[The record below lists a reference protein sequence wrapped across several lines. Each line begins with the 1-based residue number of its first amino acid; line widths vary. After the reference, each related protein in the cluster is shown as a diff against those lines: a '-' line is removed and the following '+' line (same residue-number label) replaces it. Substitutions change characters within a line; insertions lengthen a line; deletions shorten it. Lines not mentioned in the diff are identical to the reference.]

1 MDMENRMSNM
11 EKAYENIKTDIED
24 RLDRVQLD
32 TQNYI
37 AKSQEDMLAR
47 IAAMLSGNP
56 SEKKGSVIIDPSAI
70 REEHK
75 PSSGKAPMASEAP
88 VMNQQA
94 SYPES
99 SLPGVTTY
107 DGPSEY
113 VVPDLNEI
121 EKIRNEF
128 PKLVEDRYKRLED
141 KVKAMENTKII
152 PGTDARELSLVPDLV
167 LPPKFKMPEFEKYA
181 GTTCPEA
188 HITMFI
194 RRMTGYIDNDPLLIH
209 CFQDS
214 LTGSAARWYTQLSRT
229 EINSWKDLAHAFIK
243 QYKHVSDIVPDRVTL
258 QNMEKRHDESFRQ
271 YAQRWR
277 DVATQVQP
285 PLLEKEIVMLF
296 LGTLKKPFLNRM
308 IGGATK
314 DFSDIIMN
322 GEMIE
327 NAIRSG
333 KIEDQE
339 YQKKT
344 NSRRKEGSSSNAA
357 IYNVAY
363 SKPLTVGQP
372 KTTTTASSAHPA
384 QRTDQRKKIETV
396 EFTPIPMTYGELF
409 KNLYDTHIISPFY
422 VSPIQPPYPPWY
434 DPKVKCEYHGGVP
447 GHSIENCT
455 AFKKAVERLIKM
467 GVVKSTI
474 LQTPTRYLIMR
485 GRAQACYRQIQNP
498 KNYPEG
504 SCQYHNTKDH
514 DIQHCAAFKALVQ
527 QMMSNKELEFF
538 EGNELGKKLT
548 FVPRERK
555 SRNRRAVFPVPWKY
569 DCGIITQEGTQENPV
584 KEVNDTG
591 FFTRSG
597 KRYVPEKI
605 DNPKGKAV
613 AVDQEK
619 PKDDE
624 YPVNEPVSEEQAKEF
639 LKFLKHS
646 DYSVVEHL
654 HKLPARISILSLLLS
669 SEAHRNA
676 LMKVLNETFVPSDV
690 SVNKLDRLVNN
701 INAPNYI
708 YFNDDEIPSGGMGTT
723 KALHITTRCKS
734 YTLPGVLIDNGSA
747 LNVLPLATMERLP
760 IDSSH
765 MKACN
770 NTVRAFD
777 GTERKVIGK
786 IEVPLIIGPNTYE
799 IDFIVMDIRPT
810 YNCLLGR
817 PWIHAAG
824 AVPSSLHQKLKFI
837 LDGQLVTVN
846 AEEEIIASVTTDA
859 PYIEVDEK
867 AVECSFRSL
876 EFVNATFV
884 AEGNRLRIPRLPD
897 ATKMGV
903 KLTVGKGARAV
914 EKKEEEKLQDMMEA
928 LDINVI
934 FEEEKSEIYL
944 RGICP
949 YAPGSVLNNWTA
961 EALPTVFRSASESL
975 DITVSSDAEINSEP
989 AVELEVC
996 LDEPGDYEERFFAIG
1011 FPNKFSG
1018 SEGIGFGGKAAV
1030 VCHAIQKLDVENQ
1043 EPSVST
1049 LLVNIDS
1056 EFGPYGQEIVAGDDI
1071 HGDSNR
1077 LLSRVTPKS
1086 GVLVKQVNTSDLD
1099 EIAAVIGPKTMLVW
1113 LESPTSPR
1121 LQIADI
1127 QIAHANGAF
1136 VLVDNSIM
1144 SPVLSRPLELGVDI
1158 VMHSATK
1165 FIAGH
1170 SDVMVGVLAVKEE
1183 RNLNHKGVLRRRL
1196 LEKQNVSSKVYFM
1209 KQIVGNAC
1217 GITGLLHSVGNVT
1230 SEIKLPATQ
1239 YSPTSRGIYLRE
1251 ATACQQSTE
1260 WTVQV
1265 EPKFHDDASKL
1276 EEMVPFE
1283 ECIELRSS
1291 LWSWIR
1297 TKLGFASDDVKFEEQ
1312 DSGSLMCP
1320 CHAESTRPAAFF

>member
-56 SEKKGSVIIDPSAI
+56 SEKKWSVIIDPSAI

-75 PSSGKAPMASEAP
+75 LSSGKAPMASEAP

-258 QNMEKRHDESFRQ
+258 QNMEKRHDEKLS
-271 YAQRWR
+271 
-277 DVATQVQP
+277 T
-285 PLLEKEIVMLF
+285 
-296 LGTLKKPFLNRM
+296 
-308 IGGATK
+308 
-314 DFSDIIMN
+314 
-322 GEMIE
+322 
-327 NAIRSG
+327 
-333 KIEDQE
+333 
-339 YQKKT
+339 
-344 NSRRKEGSSSNAA
+344 
-357 IYNVAY
+357 
-363 SKPLTVGQP
+363 
-372 KTTTTASSAHPA
+372 
-384 QRTDQRKKIETV
+384 TDQRKKIETV

-467 GVVKSTI
+467 GVVKIDDSPNTNPLPNHAGPSVNALI
-474 LQTPTRYLIMR
+474 NKEGRKIKASVEDVKSPLNWVWQTMVKAGLLQTNTESEELS
-485 GRAQACYRQIQNP
+485 
-498 KNYPEG
+498 PEG

-538 EGNELGKKLT
+538 ERNELEEADICATEGEVPEHTSSFPVLIISGTKKQENGESSK
-548 FVPRERK
+548 PRI
-555 SRNRRAVFPVPWKY
+555 VFQKPTPFHFEDQKRVPWKY

-903 KLTVGKGARAV
+903 KLTVGKGARAGMGLGKRLQGRKYAPTITPKWDRFGLGYKPNIKERQKEILKKQERRKARLRGEEISWEPITFPKLSESFVSGGIIHPNLV

-934 FEEEKSEIYL
+934 FEEKNRKYISGEF
-944 RGICP
+944 
-949 YAPGSVLNNWTA
+949 VLM
-961 EALPTVFRSASESL
+961 P
-975 DITVSSDAEINSEP
+975 
-989 AVELEVC
+989 LEV
-996 LDEPGDYEERFFAIG
+996 F
-1011 FPNKFSG
+1011 
-1018 SEGIGFGGKAAV
+1018 
-1030 VCHAIQKLDVENQ
+1030 
-1043 EPSVST
+1043 
-1049 LLVNIDS
+1049 
-1056 EFGPYGQEIVAGDDI
+1056 
-1071 HGDSNR
+1071 
-1077 LLSRVTPKS
+1077 
-1086 GVLVKQVNTSDLD
+1086 
-1099 EIAAVIGPKTMLVW
+1099 
-1113 LESPTSPR
+1113 
-1121 LQIADI
+1121 
-1127 QIAHANGAF
+1127 
-1136 VLVDNSIM
+1136 
-1144 SPVLSRPLELGVDI
+1144 
-1158 VMHSATK
+1158 
-1165 FIAGH
+1165 
-1170 SDVMVGVLAVKEE
+1170 
-1183 RNLNHKGVLRRRL
+1183 
-1196 LEKQNVSSKVYFM
+1196 
-1209 KQIVGNAC
+1209 
-1217 GITGLLHSVGNVT
+1217 
-1230 SEIKLPATQ
+1230 
-1239 YSPTSRGIYLRE
+1239 
-1251 ATACQQSTE
+1251 
-1260 WTVQV
+1260 
-1265 EPKFHDDASKL
+1265 
-1276 EEMVPFE
+1276 
-1283 ECIELRSS
+1283 
-1291 LWSWIR
+1291 
-1297 TKLGFASDDVKFEEQ
+1297 
-1312 DSGSLMCP
+1312 
-1320 CHAESTRPAAFF
+1320 

>member
-1 MDMENRMSNM
+1 MDMENRMSKM

-75 PSSGKAPMASEAP
+75 QSSGKAPMASEAP
-88 VMNQQA
+88 VMNQQV

-167 LPPKFKMPEFEKYA
+167 LPPKFKMP
-181 GTTCPEA
+181 
-188 HITMFI
+188 
-194 RRMTGYIDNDPLLIH
+194 D
-209 CFQDS
+209 

-372 KTTTTASSAHPA
+372 KTTTTASSARPA
-384 QRTDQRKKIETV
+384 QRTDQRKKIETA

-409 KNLYDTHIISPFY
+409 KNLYDTHIISRFT
-422 VSPIQPPYPPWY
+422 
-434 DPKVKCEYHGGVP
+434 YHRYNLRTPHGTTLR
-447 GHSIENCT
+447 SNANTME
-455 AFKKAVERLIKM
+455 AFQGIPLRIAQLSKR
-467 GVVKSTI
+467 
-474 LQTPTRYLIMR
+474 RWR
-485 GRAQACYRQIQNP
+485 GSSRW
-498 KNYPEG
+498 
-504 SCQYHNTKDH
+504 
-514 DIQHCAAFKALVQ
+514 DIQ
-527 QMMSNKELEFF
+527 SSSPTNDDNKELEFF
-538 EGNELGKKLT
+538 ERNELEEADICATEGEVPKQTSSFPVLIISGTKKQENGESSK
-548 FVPRERK
+548 PRI
-555 SRNRRAVFPVPWKY
+555 VFQKPTPFHFEDQKRVPWKY

-624 YPVNEPVSEEQAKEF
+624 YPVNQPVSEEQAKEF

-884 AEGNRLRIPRLPD
+884 AEGNRLRIPRLPN

-903 KLTVGKGARAV
+903 KLTVGKGARAGMGLGKRLQGRKYAPTITPKWDRFGLGYKPNIKERQKEILKKQERRKARLRGEEISWEPITFPKLSESFISGGIIHPDLV
-914 EKKEEEKLQDMMEA
+914 EKREEEKLQDMMEV

-961 EALPTVFRSASESL
+961 EALPTVFRSASE
-975 DITVSSDAEINSEP
+975 
-989 AVELEVC
+989 
-996 LDEPGDYEERFFAIG
+996 
-1011 FPNKFSG
+1011 
-1018 SEGIGFGGKAAV
+1018 
-1030 VCHAIQKLDVENQ
+1030 
-1043 EPSVST
+1043 
-1049 LLVNIDS
+1049 
-1056 EFGPYGQEIVAGDDI
+1056 
-1071 HGDSNR
+1071 
-1077 LLSRVTPKS
+1077 
-1086 GVLVKQVNTSDLD
+1086 
-1099 EIAAVIGPKTMLVW
+1099 
-1113 LESPTSPR
+1113 
-1121 LQIADI
+1121 
-1127 QIAHANGAF
+1127 
-1136 VLVDNSIM
+1136 
-1144 SPVLSRPLELGVDI
+1144 
-1158 VMHSATK
+1158 
-1165 FIAGH
+1165 
-1170 SDVMVGVLAVKEE
+1170 
-1183 RNLNHKGVLRRRL
+1183 
-1196 LEKQNVSSKVYFM
+1196 
-1209 KQIVGNAC
+1209 
-1217 GITGLLHSVGNVT
+1217 
-1230 SEIKLPATQ
+1230 
-1239 YSPTSRGIYLRE
+1239 
-1251 ATACQQSTE
+1251 
-1260 WTVQV
+1260 
-1265 EPKFHDDASKL
+1265 
-1276 EEMVPFE
+1276 
-1283 ECIELRSS
+1283 
-1291 LWSWIR
+1291 
-1297 TKLGFASDDVKFEEQ
+1297 
-1312 DSGSLMCP
+1312 
-1320 CHAESTRPAAFF
+1320 

>member
-1 MDMENRMSNM
+1 M

-75 PSSGKAPMASEAP
+75 LSSGKAPMASEAP
-88 VMNQQA
+88 VMNQQV

-467 GVVKSTI
+467 GVLKIDDSPNTNPLPNHAGPSVNALINKEGKKIKASVEDVKSPLNWVWQI
-474 LQTPTRYLIMR
+474 MVKAGLLQTNTESEELS
-485 GRAQACYRQIQNP
+485 
-498 KNYPEG
+498 PEG

-538 EGNELGKKLT
+538 ERNELEEADICATEGEVPKQTSSFPVLIISGTKKQENGESSK
-548 FVPRERK
+548 PRI
-555 SRNRRAVFPVPWKY
+555 VFQKPTPFHFEDQKRVPWKY

-624 YPVNEPVSEEQAKEF
+624 YPVNQPVSEEQAKEF

-903 KLTVGKGARAV
+903 KLTVGKGARAGMGLGKRLQGRKYAPTITPKWDRFGLGYKPNIK
-914 EKKEEEKLQDMMEA
+914 ERQKEILKKQERRKARLRGEEISWEPITFPKLSKASFREESFTLISSKKEEEKLQDMMEA

-961 EALPTVFRSASESL
+961 EALPTVFRSAS
-975 DITVSSDAEINSEP
+975 DDAEINSEP

-996 LDEPGDYEERFFAIG
+996 LDEPGDYEENVDLKYRTINYLKIR
-1011 FPNKFSG
+1011 PRNEK
-1018 SEGIGFGGKAAV
+1018 
-1030 VCHAIQKLDVENQ
+1030 
-1043 EPSVST
+1043 
-1049 LLVNIDS
+1049 
-1056 EFGPYGQEIVAGDDI
+1056 
-1071 HGDSNR
+1071 
-1077 LLSRVTPKS
+1077 
-1086 GVLVKQVNTSDLD
+1086 VK
-1099 EIAAVIGPKTMLVW
+1099 
-1113 LESPTSPR
+1113 
-1121 LQIADI
+1121 
-1127 QIAHANGAF
+1127 
-1136 VLVDNSIM
+1136 
-1144 SPVLSRPLELGVDI
+1144 LSRPYFI
-1158 VMHSATK
+1158 VRDEKVNSYSDLAPSSGMRRST
-1165 FIAGH
+1165 FI
-1170 SDVMVGVLAVKEE
+1170 
-1183 RNLNHKGVLRRRL
+1183 
-1196 LEKQNVSSKVYFM
+1196 
-1209 KQIVGNAC
+1209 QI
-1217 GITGLLHSVGNVT
+1217 LLHRQG
-1230 SEIKLPATQ
+1230 
-1239 YSPTSRGIYLRE
+1239 
-1251 ATACQQSTE
+1251 
-1260 WTVQV
+1260 
-1265 EPKFHDDASKL
+1265 
-1276 EEMVPFE
+1276 
-1283 ECIELRSS
+1283 
-1291 LWSWIR
+1291 
-1297 TKLGFASDDVKFEEQ
+1297 
-1312 DSGSLMCP
+1312 
-1320 CHAESTRPAAFF
+1320 

>member
-467 GVVKSTI
+467 GVLKIDDSPNTNPLPNHAGPSVNALINKEGRKIKASVEDVKSPLNWVWQTMVKAGL
-474 LQTPTRYLIMR
+474 LQTNTESEELS
-485 GRAQACYRQIQNP
+485 
-498 KNYPEG
+498 PE
-504 SCQYHNTKDH
+504 
-514 DIQHCAAFKALVQ
+514 VQ

-538 EGNELGKKLT
+538 ERNELEEADICATEGEVPKQTSSFPVLIISGTKKQENGESSK
-548 FVPRERK
+548 PRI
-555 SRNRRAVFPVPWKY
+555 VFQKPTPFHFEDQKRVPWKY

-624 YPVNEPVSEEQAKEF
+624 YPVNQPVSEEQAKEF

-903 KLTVGKGARAV
+903 KLTVGKGARAGMGLGKRLQGRKYAPTITPKWDRFGLGYKPNIKERQKEILKKQERRKARLRGEEISWEPITFPKLSKSFISGGIIHPDLV

-975 DITVSSDAEINSEP
+975 DITVSSNVEINSEP
-989 AVELEVC
+989 AVELEVSC
-996 LDEPGDYEERFFAIG
+996 FIVGDEKI
-1011 FPNKFSG
+1011 N
-1018 SEGIGFGGKAAV
+1018 
-1030 VCHAIQKLDVENQ
+1030 
-1043 EPSVST
+1043 
-1049 LLVNIDS
+1049 
-1056 EFGPYGQEIVAGDDI
+1056 
-1071 HGDSNR
+1071 
-1077 LLSRVTPKS
+1077 LS
-1086 GVLVKQVNTSDLD
+1086 SDLASSSGMRRD
-1099 EIAAVIGPKTMLVW
+1099 EKINFSSDLASSSEMRRSTF
-1113 LESPTSPR
+1113 
-1121 LQIADI
+1121 LQI
-1127 QIAHANGAF
+1127 
-1136 VLVDNSIM
+1136 
-1144 SPVLSRPLELGVDI
+1144 
-1158 VMHSATK
+1158 
-1165 FIAGH
+1165 
-1170 SDVMVGVLAVKEE
+1170 
-1183 RNLNHKGVLRRRL
+1183 
-1196 LEKQNVSSKVYFM
+1196 
-1209 KQIVGNAC
+1209 
-1217 GITGLLHSVGNVT
+1217 LLHR
-1230 SEIKLPATQ
+1230 Q
-1239 YSPTSRGIYLRE
+1239 R
-1251 ATACQQSTE
+1251 
-1260 WTVQV
+1260 
-1265 EPKFHDDASKL
+1265 
-1276 EEMVPFE
+1276 
-1283 ECIELRSS
+1283 
-1291 LWSWIR
+1291 
-1297 TKLGFASDDVKFEEQ
+1297 
-1312 DSGSLMCP
+1312 
-1320 CHAESTRPAAFF
+1320 